1 MAIKDFKNIE
11 KINQE
16 LESTAQLIKPADL
29 NIFKTTAKKVDDFG
43 LSKNDAIEFRLYDIS
58 NNLLEQTGG
67 LKVRYIHKEELPN
80 YLKDSLDATTGEK
93 IFEINVEKLVFEAGY
108 GNGEFRVSFAFVK
121 NYVGNENQKKKVWI
135 HEVSPSRTEIR
146 VLPLLGVDTTINN
159 DLQDRYF
166 SFMDNVAELR
176 QSYKKIQAFL
186 DKIELNISTLID
198 DYFVSQFGPKY
209 IEVINKDFLFGGSE
223 GYTNFKNKI
232 YSDFR
237 QSVFHEINGKQFRL
251 GAPDYGQQISP
262 TIDLDDFVS
271 TAEFRLII
279 ENRLHDSIEY
289 NMIGREK
296 VYTLAF
302 KEAIGQYQPSAVLQ
316 SLLNTGYNSV
326 TKLQSVPDFTGVNPT
341 QTNRTTK
348 KVADRTI
355 YEDEKKDVIKQE
367 PKAPYVPPIQYVEP
381 AGTVKVSDV
390 IPGAA
395 AKPSAGFE
403 TSNYGFT
410 PGVPI
415 GPPVIPLEPTIPQ
428 GTSTSI
434 SPSQFYY
441 TLDNETDSD
450 QTVTYNVGPNAT
462 LLTMVVPAKGNRI
475 VCANVGTVYG
485 NVTKNARAGCGGG
498 EVITVTTR
506 AAAPTTS
513 QLATTEIKPGEPRGG
528 AGDGGRMNDR
538 YETGD
543 TRLFNDPSVE
553 NTI

>member
-553 NTI
+553 NTV